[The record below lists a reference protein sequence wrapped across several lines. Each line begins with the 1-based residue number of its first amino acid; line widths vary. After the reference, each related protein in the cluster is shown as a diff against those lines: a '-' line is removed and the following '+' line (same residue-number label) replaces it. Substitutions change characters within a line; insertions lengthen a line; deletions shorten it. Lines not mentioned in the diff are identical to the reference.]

1 MDGGMIPDRRLKDDV
16 GHSHDEAEERMAT
29 YDLSIVNADVVL
41 PGGAP
46 ARVDIGV
53 RDGRIA
59 AIAAGGIEAERTL
72 DATGLVVLPGL
83 VDEHFHVFRGYP
95 WETYENATRAAIKGG
110 VTAVVDM
117 PLDKPP
123 TLTAER
129 LRDKLDAIAGA
140 CHVDYA
146 CFGGYLAE
154 DPGEMARMAEAG
166 ASAFKLFTGGVAPP
180 GMYPGVD
187 DGQLLDALRRAAAL
201 GRPTTVHSE
210 NPGMVDFETA
220 RMQAEGRDDLGAW
233 DDARPWFSETA
244 AAQTVALAA
253 HAAGA
258 RVVIAHVSSPETV
271 DALDDARRRG
281 ADVWAETCH
290 HYLCTTREA
299 CEGDLRNKWNPPT
312 RRAASVDRLWE
323 HVREGRIHAIGSD
336 HAPLPKADGA
346 TVWTMPPGSG
356 NGAEV
361 MFPVFATQALHE
373 RDVPL
378 GRIAELMS
386 TTPARLFGLAPR
398 KGAIRIG
405 ADADFAI
412 VETNGRKVLDAN
424 DLEYHEQERWSP
436 FEGMEL
442 RVYPVYTV
450 LGGRVVFAEGEV
462 LGAAGDGAFLGTTGP

>member
-1 MDGGMIPDRRLKDDV
+1 MT
-16 GHSHDEAEERMAT
+16 S
-29 YDLSIVNADVVL
+29 
-41 PGGAP
+41 
-46 ARVDIGV
+46 
-53 RDGRIA
+53 
-59 AIAAGGIEAERTL
+59 
-72 DATGLVVLPGL
+72 
-83 VDEHFHVFRGYP
+83 
-95 WETYENATRAAIKGG
+95 
-110 VTAVVDM
+110 VVDM

-123 TLTAER
+123 TLTAAR
-129 LRDKLDAIAGA
+129 LRDKLDAIASS

-154 DPGEMARMAEAG
+154 DPDEMERMAEAG

-187 DGQLLDALRRAAAL
+187 DGQLLDALRRAAAV

-220 RMQAEGRDDLGAW
+220 RMQAESRDDLGAW

-258 RVVIAHVSSPETV
+258 RVVIAHVSSPR
-271 DALDDARRRG
+271 DRRRDDDARRRG

-323 HVREGRIHAIGSD
+323 HVARGTDPHGRQRPRAAAQGGWSRTC
-336 HAPLPKADGA
+336 GA
-346 TVWTMPPGSG
+346 MPPGSG
-356 NGAEV
+356 NGAEL

-373 RDVPL
+373 RDISL

-386 TTPARLFGLAPR
+386 TAPARLFGLAPR

-412 VETNGRKVLDAN
+412 VETNGRKCSTRTTSSTTTRSAG
-424 DLEYHEQERWSP
+424 RRSRAWSCGSIRSTP
-436 FEGMEL
+436 CWRPSRL
-442 RVYPVYTV
+442 R
-450 LGGRVVFAEGEV
+450 GGR
-462 LGAAGDGAFLGTTGP
+462 GARRAR

>member
-1 MDGGMIPDRRLKDDV
+1 
-16 GHSHDEAEERMAT
+16 MAS

-41 PGGAP
+41 PDGQP
-46 ARVDIGV
+46 ARVDLGV

-110 VTAVVDM
+110 VTSVVDM
-117 PLDKPP
+117 PLDDPP
-123 TLTAER
+123 TLTAAR

-146 CFGGYLAE
+146 CFGGYLDE
-154 DPGEMARMAEAG
+154 DPDEMARMADAG

-201 GRPTTVHSE
+201 GRTTTVHAE
-210 NPGMVDFETA
+210 NPAMVDFETA
-220 RMQAEGRDDLGAW
+220 RMQADGREDLGAW
-233 DDARPWFSETA
+233 DDARPWFSEMA

-253 HAAGA
+253 QVAGA
-258 RVVIAHVSSPETV
+258 RTVIAHCSSPETV
-271 DALDDARRRG
+271 DAVQEARRRG

-299 CEGDLRNKWNPPT
+299 CEGDLRRKWNPPT
-312 RRAASVDRLWE
+312 RRAASVDALWE
-323 HVREGRIHAIGSD
+323 QVRDGRIHAIGSD
-336 HAPLPKADGA
+336 HAPLPKAADA

-356 NGAEV
+356 NGAEL
-361 MFPVFATQALHE
+361 MFGVFATQALHE

-386 TTPARLFGLAPR
+386 AAPALLFGLAPR

-405 ADADFAI
+405 ADADLAI
-412 VETNGRKVLDAN
+412 VETDGRRVLDAG
-424 DLEYHEQERWSP
+424 DLEYHEQEHWSP
-436 FEGMEL
+436 FDGMEL
-442 RVYPVYTV
+442 RVFPVYTV
-450 LGGRVVFAEGEV
+450 LRGRIAFAEGEV
-462 LGAAGDGAFLGTTGP
+462 LGAPGDGEFLGT

>member
-166 ASAFKLFTGGVAPP
+166 ASAF
-180 GMYPGVD
+180 
-187 DGQLLDALRRAAAL
+187 
-201 GRPTTVHSE
+201 
-210 NPGMVDFETA
+210 
-220 RMQAEGRDDLGAW
+220 
-233 DDARPWFSETA
+233 
-244 AAQTVALAA
+244 
-253 HAAGA
+253 
-258 RVVIAHVSSPETV
+258 
-271 DALDDARRRG
+271 
-281 ADVWAETCH
+281 
-290 HYLCTTREA
+290 
-299 CEGDLRNKWNPPT
+299 
-312 RRAASVDRLWE
+312 
-323 HVREGRIHAIGSD
+323 
-336 HAPLPKADGA
+336 
-346 TVWTMPPGSG
+346 
-356 NGAEV
+356 
-361 MFPVFATQALHE
+361 
-373 RDVPL
+373 
-378 GRIAELMS
+378 
-386 TTPARLFGLAPR
+386 
-398 KGAIRIG
+398 
-405 ADADFAI
+405 
-412 VETNGRKVLDAN
+412 
-424 DLEYHEQERWSP
+424 
-436 FEGMEL
+436 
-442 RVYPVYTV
+442 
-450 LGGRVVFAEGEV
+450 
-462 LGAAGDGAFLGTTGP
+462 